1 MRHPSERAS
10 VPVGLASASMLEH
23 PPHGHIPRAC
33 RGKVF
38 YLLIIVRWLSG

>member
-23 PPHGHIPRAC
+23 PPHGHILERAE
-33 RGKVF
+33 GKSF
-38 YLLIIVRWLSG
+38 IS